1 MGHQLK
7 LRPAL
12 ALLGVAAALGGT
24 GVAAADNDVN
34 ILIANNKRMNDSVI
48 ANVFTI
54 QHNRSGCRN
63 DVRPDGRLILAA
75 QRHARDLIDN
85 RGLDSDIGSDGS
97 NPQERGE
104 AAGYRGRVSETV
116 AVHPALAISGVELI
130 NRWYNDPAA
139 LAIMADC
146 ANSQM
151 GVWTEN
157 RIDRTVVVAVY
168 GQPAD
173 PMDTT
178 GQNVPLD
185 PSPDYDMSDEVEFGN
200 RWWAW
205 ILRGVYPPPGQE
217 PR

>member
-1 MGHQLK
+1 MVHQPK
-7 LRPAL
+7 SAPAVIFF
-12 ALLGVAAALGGT
+12 AVVAA
-24 GVAAADNDVN
+24 VCAAAPAQADNDVN
-34 ILIANNKRMNDSVI
+34 ILIPNNKRLNDSVI
-48 ANVFTI
+48 SNVFTI
-54 QHNRSGCRN
+54 QHNKSGCRN
-63 DVRPDGRLILAA
+63 DVRPNASLILAA
-75 QRHARDLIDN
+75 QRHVRDLLDN
-85 RGLDSDIGSDGS
+85 PGLDGDIGSDGS
-97 NPQERGE
+97 TPQQRGE

-116 AVHPALAISGVELI
+116 AVHPALAISGVDLI
-130 NRWYNDPAA
+130 NRWYYDPAA
-139 LAIMADC
+139 FAIMADC

-157 RIDRTVVVAVY
+157 RLDRTVVVAAY

-173 PMDTT
+173 PMNTD

-217 PR
+217 PH